1 MWRRRGAAGGEDKG
15 GVEVD
20 FEIKGGEIGAGVG
33 GRRVKFGSPSVGS
46 RHSVKLLLFCR
57 VLDK

>member
-1 MWRRRGAAGGEDKG
+1 METERSGGGENKG

-33 GRRVKFGSPSVGS
+33 VRWKKFGSPSAKS
-46 RHSVKLLLFCR
+46 STR
-57 VLDK
+57 

>member
-1 MWRRRGAAGGEDKG
+1 MWRRRGATGGEDKG

-33 GRRVKFGSPSVGS
+33 VRWKKFGSPSVES
-46 RHSVKLLLFCR
+46 RHSVKLILCR
-57 VLDK
+57 VPIG